1 MPFDKIHNIRL
12 EFACQKNTIEM
23 NLIKRFS
30 RPCICVVIVLSHI
43 KLIIRGLFLGVQK
56 MSRKF
61 EKFQSNFFN
70 FRSSYLITL
79 CQIKRKRLISLEK
92 DMFESFLCQIYI
104 VYKSI
109 APTSQVYIE
118 KKNTQK
124 FTELHLIV
132 FNHNASISTNSLTY
146 RKKKKRKMYVKI

>member
-1 MPFDKIHNIRL
+1 MPFDKTHNIRL

-109 APTSQVYIE
+109 APTSQVYIK